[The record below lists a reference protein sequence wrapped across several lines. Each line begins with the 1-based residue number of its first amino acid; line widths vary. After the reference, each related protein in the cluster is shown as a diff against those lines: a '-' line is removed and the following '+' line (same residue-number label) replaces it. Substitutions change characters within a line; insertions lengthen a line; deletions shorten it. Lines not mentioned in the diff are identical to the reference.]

1 MRRTLRPVALGTESV
16 LTGASRPAAGQPVA
30 ALAVAHA
37 ATQLVSCSS
46 FGSAGLLFA
55 EVALLHEKEVAGCGV
70 APLAAPG
77 HRERDSYRPC
87 GRRCCRAG
95 GCAGRRRDRLA
106 RAKDEDVR
114 GRAGSTSICDGPHH
128 YTGNGGRTGAGRWR
142 ARGGVA

>member
-1 MRRTLRPVALGTESV
+1 MRRTLRPVALGTGSV

-70 APLAAPG
+70 TLPSQLFHWVPSSVAPAL
-77 HRERDSYRPC
+77 
-87 GRRCCRAG
+87 
-95 GCAGRRRDRLA
+95 AGRLVSA
-106 RAKDEDVR
+106 TEV
-114 GRAGSTSICDGPHH
+114 
-128 YTGNGGRTGAGRWR
+128 
-142 ARGGVA
+142 